1 MHNYSVANR
10 YKTQTKVG
18 NWYEE
23 KELDDHEFKQYL
35 YKKENQ
41 QILTLNTATKLNFSQ
56 QKVNIQRFR
65 LNSQKIQMAL

>member
-23 KELDDHEFKQYL
+23 KELDDHEFK
-35 YKKENQ
+35 
-41 QILTLNTATKLNFSQ
+41 
-56 QKVNIQRFR
+56 
-65 LNSQKIQMAL
+65 